1 MTLAAILGIILAAA
15 IAEPYPG
22 RHQELIEDTH
32 DNRQEQYDQI
42 GGYLDRLMFEST
54 AKRDEFVQLDFSS
67 PEAYTV
73 SQEKLRD
80 HVRTRIGYPP
90 PDPVTAEP
98 RLEHVADDV
107 YASIYRMWL
116 EVVEGVESYGIL
128 SIPHGLTSPAPL
140 LICQHGG
147 GGNPELIHGMIPDTG
162 SGNYGWMVQ
171 RALQEGYVTYAPALI
186 FPFGGKEEFT
196 GPDRR
201 KLDEE
206 LRYVGTSILAL
217 ELYKIAR
224 AVDEIVKRP
233 EVDPE
238 RIGMMG
244 LSYGGCY
251 TLYATALDTR
261 IKAAVS
267 SCYFNERAR
276 YLWPD
281 WSYFN
286 FLNEFADAEL
296 CALICPRPFL
306 IEVGEK
312 DELFTIDGARSEAER
327 ARVYWD
333 KLGVP
338 ERFVFEA
345 FDGVHEFKGDR
356 AYDFVRPYL
365 KGEQSI
371 AIPE

>member
-1 MTLAAILGIILAAA
+1 MSLAVFIAIALAAA
-15 IAEPYPG
+15 NAEPYPD
-22 RHQELIEDTH
+22 RHQEPIEVTH
-32 DNRQEQYDQI
+32 DNRQEQYKQI
-42 GGYLDRLMFEST
+42 GDYLERLKSEST
-54 AKRDEFVQLDFSS
+54 AKRDEHFQLDFSS
-67 PEAYTV
+67 PETYAA
-73 SQEKLRD
+73 SQEKLRN
-80 HVRTRIGYPP
+80 HVRARIGYPP
-90 PDPVTAEP
+90 PHAVTAEP
-98 RLEHVADDV
+98 RLEHVADDA

-116 EVVEGVESYGIL
+116 DVVEGVESYGIL
-128 SIPHGLTSPAPL
+128 SIPHKLEAPAPL

-147 GGNPELIHGMIPDTG
+147 SGNPELLQGMIPGIG

-171 RALQEGYVTYAPALI
+171 RALEEGYVTYAPALI
-186 FPFGGKEEFT
+186 FPHRNTEEIE

-201 KLDEE
+201 ELDRQ

-233 EVDPE
+233 EVDVE

-276 YLWPD
+276 YPWSD
-281 WSYFN
+281 WSYHN

-296 CALICPRPFL
+296 CGLIAPRPFL
-306 IEVGEK
+306 IEVGVK
-312 DELFTIDGARSEAER
+312 DELFTIDGARAEAER
-327 ARVYWD
+327 AKVYWE

-345 FDGVHEFKGDR
+345 FDGVHEFKGDQ
-356 AYDFVRPYL
+356 AYDFVRPFL
-365 KGEQSI
+365 RK
-371 AIPE
+371 

>member
-1 MTLAAILGIILAAA
+1 MAHS
-15 IAEPYPG
+15 EPYSD
-22 RHQELIEDTH
+22 RHQEPIEDTH
-32 DNRQEQYDQI
+32 ANRQRQYDQI
-42 GGYLDRLMFEST
+42 GGYLERMKAESV
-54 AKRDEFVQLDFSS
+54 ARRDAFFQLDFSS
-67 PEAYTV
+67 LEAYAA
-73 SQEKLRD
+73 SQGKLRD
-80 HVRTRIGYPP
+80 QVKSRIGYPP
-90 PDPVTAEP
+90 TNAVAAEP
-98 RLEHVADDV
+98 RLEHVADDA

-116 EVVEGVESYGIL
+116 EVVEGVEVYGIL
-128 SIPHGLTSPAPL
+128 SIPHGLTGPAPL

-147 GGNPELIHGMIPDTG
+147 GGNPELIQGMIPDMG
-162 SGNYGWMVQ
+162 AGNYGWMVQ
-171 RALQEGYVTYAPALI
+171 RALEQGYVTYAPALI
-186 FPFGGKEEFT
+186 FPFRGEEELN
-196 GPDRR
+196 GPERRELDR
-201 KLDEE
+201 E

-233 EVDPE
+233 EVDPG
-238 RIGMMG
+238 RVGMMG

-276 YLWPD
+276 YPWSD

-296 CALICPRPFL
+296 CGLIAPRPFL

-312 DELFTIDGARSEAER
+312 DELFAVEGARTEAER

-338 ERFVFEA
+338 ERFVFEV
-345 FDGVHEFKGDR
+345 FDGGHEFKGDQ

-365 KGEQSI
+365 K
-371 AIPE
+371 P

>member
-1 MTLAAILGIILAAA
+1 MFAALVAGIVLLTAAN
-15 IAEPYPG
+15 AEPYPD
-22 RHQELIEDTH
+22 RHQEPIEDTH
-32 DNRQEQYDQI
+32 ANRQLQYDQI
-42 GGYLDRLMFEST
+42 NQYVERLKSEST
-54 AKRDEFVQLDFSS
+54 AKRDAFFQLDFSS
-67 PEAYTV
+67 PEAYAA

-80 HVRTRIGYPP
+80 HVRSRIGYPP
-90 PDPVTAEP
+90 PDAVAAEP
-98 RLEHVADDV
+98 RLEHVADDA

-116 EVVEGVESYGIL
+116 EVVDGVDAYGVL
-128 SIPHGLTSPAPL
+128 SIPHGLTKPAPL

-147 GGNPELIHGMIPDTG
+147 GGNPELIQGMIPDMG

-171 RALQEGYVTYAPALI
+171 RALEEGYVTYAPALI
-186 FPFGGKEEFT
+186 FPFRGEEELT
-196 GPDRR
+196 GPDRK

-233 EVDPE
+233 DIDPE

-267 SCYFNERAR
+267 SSYFNERAR
-276 YLWPD
+276 YTWSD

-296 CALICPRPFL
+296 CALIAPRPFL
-306 IEVGEK
+306 IEAGEK
-312 DELFTIDGARSEAER
+312 DQLFAIEDARAEAER
-327 ARVYWD
+327 AKVYWE

-338 ERFVFEA
+338 DRFVFEE
-345 FDGVHEFKGDR
+345 FDGVHEFKGDQ

-365 KGEQSI
+365 KGD
-371 AIPE
+371 